1 MPVLILCA
9 ESIRRWTREVSA
21 GRFTRVFRVIGC
33 FICFMGGLVCF
44 AASVIAAT
52 TPVNAI
58 TPSISKSDGYIT
70 YGALAAAAF
79 VGTIAVMAKVKQE

>member
-1 MPVLILCA
+1 
-9 ESIRRWTREVSA
+9 
-21 GRFTRVFRVIGC
+21 
-33 FICFMGGLVCF
+33 MGGLVCF